1 MQDKFGPK
9 FLGKNP
15 TDFVVG
21 MSDRVYV
28 TATRIG
34 LLQCHSFLM
43 PPQCILV
50 LVHYPGVSGDAVT
63 LSPSNESLEG
73 VPSLLHLHWALQVVH
88 CGTWLDICWIVCRV
102 PRCKHQKVVQPPD
115 VYLLQLLSLTFQP
128 DKKKKMPVFPNFY
141 ISFLLQLSHA
151 ALVSDSAQWDR
162 PLGSARLLQSV
173 IFMISYDLCPLFTMR
188 FIGTQIFFF
197 SFFFLMYKCILW
209 WNVIK
214 VRPVSVQFFL
224 ISTNAVRSGQTT
236 EHLCEFLISFALF
249 VAVVELQTHKLLC
262 LYQPTNIIVPDSG
275 TL

>member
-102 PRCKHQKVVQPPD
+102 SRCKHQKVVQPPD

-128 DKKKKMPVFPNFY
+128 DKKKKCLFFPIF
-141 ISFLLQLSHA
+141 IFPSFCRFLQLSHA
-151 ALVSDSAQWDR
+151 ALVSDGAQWDR
-162 PLGSARLLQSV
+162 CVG
-173 IFMISYDLCPLFTMR
+173 
-188 FIGTQIFFF
+188 
-197 SFFFLMYKCILW
+197 
-209 WNVIK
+209 
-214 VRPVSVQFFL
+214 VS
-224 ISTNAVRSGQTT
+224 R
-236 EHLCEFLISFALF
+236 
-249 VAVVELQTHKLLC
+249 
-262 LYQPTNIIVPDSG
+262 Y
-275 TL
+275 